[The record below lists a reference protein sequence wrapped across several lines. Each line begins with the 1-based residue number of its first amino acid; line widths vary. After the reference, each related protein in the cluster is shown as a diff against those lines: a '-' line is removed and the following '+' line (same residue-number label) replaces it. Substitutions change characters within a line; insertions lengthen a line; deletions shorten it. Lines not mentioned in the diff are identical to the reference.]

1 MVIVARL
8 FLIALLAAPTI
19 GATGAA
25 GAAAAQQTTADKKPP
40 AGKPRLEA
48 PGAVDVL
55 APPEITTPPA
65 PAEVQPEPQLPDA
78 PQPRPEKPPA
88 EKAQK
93 AAAAL
98 KTTPAD
104 PAAFRDRHIRLLFE
118 PGLAA
123 LSLNSAE
130 TLDALVRE
138 GIPASVRIELLA
150 YASKKDTSEADA
162 RRLSLKRAFSVRGYL
177 MDKGID
183 GTRIDLRALGPA
195 EKGPPERVDIEFL
208 AP

>member
-19 GATGAA
+19 GAA
-25 GAAAAQQTTADKKPP
+25 GAAQETAPDKTASDKTAPDS
-40 AGKPRLEA
+40 KPRLEA

-65 PAEVQPEPQLPDA
+65 PADVQPEPQLPDA
-78 PQPRPEKPPA
+78 PQPLPEKPPV

-93 AAAAL
+93 APGAS

-104 PAAFRDRHIRLLFE
+104 PAAFRDRRIRLLFE

-123 LSLNSAE
+123 LSLKSAE
-130 TLDALVRE
+130 ALDALAGE
-138 GIPASVRIELLA
+138 IIPASVRIELLA
-150 YASKKDTSEADA
+150 YASKKDASDADA

-177 MDKGID
+177 MDKGVD